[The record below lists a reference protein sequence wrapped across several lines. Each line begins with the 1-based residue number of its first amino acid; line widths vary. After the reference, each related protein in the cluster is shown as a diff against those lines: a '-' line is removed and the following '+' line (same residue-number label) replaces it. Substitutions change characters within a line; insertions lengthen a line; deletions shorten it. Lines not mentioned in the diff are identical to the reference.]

1 GGLETA
7 CEMRRG
13 KGIGQGRDGVIF
25 KNVWA
30 GYTHVHALAT
40 PEWAAGML
48 HAARQFNS
56 RRRDGAFAMTEC

>member
-1 GGLETA
+1 
-7 CEMRRG
+7 
-13 KGIGQGRDGVIF
+13 VIF

-48 HAARQFNS
+48 QAARQFDS
-56 RRRDGAFAMTEC
+56 RRQDGAFAMAEC